1 MSTLMEP
8 SLPQPSTKPTPPKK
22 KGVVNSTHN
31 AQGESIM
38 MMNNSRTQIYF
49 AIFTVSIQLFI
60 LLWTIGLDLWLDR
73 ELEKNGIQIEELLK

>member
-1 MSTLMEP
+1 
-8 SLPQPSTKPTPPKK
+8 
-22 KGVVNSTHN
+22 
-31 AQGESIM
+31 M